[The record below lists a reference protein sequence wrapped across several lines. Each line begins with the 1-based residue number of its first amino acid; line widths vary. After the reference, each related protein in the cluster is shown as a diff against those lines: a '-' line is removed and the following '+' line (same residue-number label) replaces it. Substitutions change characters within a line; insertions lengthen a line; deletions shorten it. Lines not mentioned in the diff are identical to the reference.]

1 MYCNSPKVSYSP
13 KVSLQIGVQVSSL
26 HKQREPAHLLRV
38 AHAHKQASPPAD
50 ATVAAAYMA
59 APPDAMAAWLAHTQ
73 SRVQAQ
79 KLVAAGRPAARA
91 AEPTGGACTATTPTV
106 IGWVHQGA
114 LAVPSA
120 AVPAATSAWRTL
132 GTSTVPPLAQLRA
145 LHADGVELA
154 PAWMQALRAGGP
166 V

>member
-1 MYCNSPKVSYSP
+1 
-13 KVSLQIGVQVSSL
+13 
-26 HKQREPAHLLRV
+26 
-38 AHAHKQASPPAD
+38 
-50 ATVAAAYMA
+50 MA

-166 V
+166 VERTVKVSGPPAAGPVRTAFQRVQRWAPAHGSAA